1 MKKQYTKKQI
11 QEAISYWQKQLKTMN
26 ESEFGQFK
34 HYFSTIDIDIDIPD
48 EDIDNWYDDFC
59 KAFSKEDLEV
69 EKYMFDIAVNR
80 LSNISDKNDL
90 LNLLAACRGYLSVK
104 ETLIKWQ
111 KRFRELC
118 NKHKIFNGPTAD
130 HARKNGNVI
139 YGISR

>member
-1 MKKQYTKKQI
+1 MKKTYTKKQI
-11 QEAISYWQKQLKTMN
+11 QEAIDYWEKQLKTMN
-26 ESEFGQFK
+26 ESEFEQFK
-34 HYFSTIDIDIDIPD
+34 HYFSFIDIEPELFD
-48 EDIDNWYDDFC
+48 EDINNWYDDFC
-59 KAFSKEDLEV
+59 KAFSKEDLEF

-80 LSNISDKNDL
+80 LSNRFDKNEL
-90 LNLLAACRGYLSVK
+90 LGACRGYLSAK

-118 NKHKIFNGPTAD
+118 NKYKIFNGPTAD